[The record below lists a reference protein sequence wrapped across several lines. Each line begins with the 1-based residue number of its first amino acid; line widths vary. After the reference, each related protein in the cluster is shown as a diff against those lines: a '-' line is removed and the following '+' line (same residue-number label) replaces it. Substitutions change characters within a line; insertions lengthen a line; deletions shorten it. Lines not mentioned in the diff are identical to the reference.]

1 MTRALDR
8 IPGSIP
14 GTIPDPFCLLDAV
27 RAWDREKIEAER
39 SFPASP
45 AWQALEAA
53 AQACALHQRALADFT
68 RHAFLLSIQRFPLEP
83 ARLEGR
89 YAIAGRVLGQ
99 SGQSALYRVRLAPL
113 SADPSA
119 PQCCLEGQIVIG
131 LAPYGERFRQD
142 RLEARFR
149 ERWRRLATQHAGQHA
164 SRDAGQ
170 DASHGGCRLCPSLLP

>member
-8 IPGSIP
+8 IPGS
-14 GTIPDPFCLLDAV
+14 IPDPFCLLDAV
-27 RAWDREKIEAER
+27 RAWDREEIEAER
-39 SFPASP
+39 SFRASP

-119 PQCCLEGQIVIG
+119 LQCCLEGQIAIG
-131 LAPYGERFRQD
+131 LASYGERFRQD

-149 ERWRRLATQHAGQHA
+149 ERWRRLATQQA
-164 SRDAGQ
+164 SRDASQDAGQ

>member
-8 IPGSIP
+8 IPGS
-14 GTIPDPFCLLDAV
+14 IPDPFCLLDAV
-27 RAWDREKIEAER
+27 RAWDREEIEAER
-39 SFPASP
+39 SFRASP

-119 PQCCLEGQIVIG
+119 LQCCLEGQIAIG

-142 RLEARFR
+142 RLEAS
-149 ERWRRLATQHAGQHA
+149 AGA
-164 SRDAGQ
+164 GSPRSRPAEMPVRMPARTPAMEDADYAPAFCH
-170 DASHGGCRLCPSLLP
+170 DAQGLP